1 MNVKVTKIKTEF
13 VFVQFNLRKAQYFI
27 NRTSRQWKVVHN
39 PKRRVKKRA
48 IMLLYLV
55 LLELER
61 KQQCLR
67 ACTLNTLTGGSVN
80 GRHTNS
86 ELHAVLTDEGNI
98 NKHKRNL
105 NPETQ
110 EP

>member
-1 MNVKVTKIKTEF
+1 
-13 VFVQFNLRKAQYFI
+13 
-27 NRTSRQWKVVHN
+27 
-39 PKRRVKKRA
+39 
-48 IMLLYLV
+48 MLLYLA

-61 KQQCLR
+61 KKQCLR
-67 ACTLNTLTGGSVN
+67 AGTLNTLTGGSVN

-86 ELHAVLTDEGNI
+86 ELHAVLTDEGDI

-110 EP
+110 AP

>member
-1 MNVKVTKIKTEF
+1 
-13 VFVQFNLRKAQYFI
+13 
-27 NRTSRQWKVVHN
+27 
-39 PKRRVKKRA
+39 
-48 IMLLYLV
+48 MLLYLV

-61 KQQCLR
+61 EKQCLR

-86 ELHAVLTDEGNI
+86 ELHAVLTDEGDI
-98 NKHKRNL
+98 NKHKINL

-110 EP
+110 AP